1 MAALQILVLPVKV
14 RILARQ
20 HVGSGENLLRDVT
33 GFFIVKPLNGPKGQK
48 LLAQGNALG
57 KNMINKEQVST
68 FVEEALADSDLF
80 LVEVKVKPANLIE
93 VYVDAD
99 SAVNIDQCVAIS
111 RYVESKMDRDVED
124 FELSV
129 FSWGLS
135 GALKMDRQLKK
146 YVGKDV
152 EVKTKELGK
161 FQGKLV
167 SFDAEKA
174 EIAPAPKKVSK
185 KKQTEET
192 KNLFLDRKTTE
203 IKPAIIF

>member
-1 MAALQILVLPVKV
+1 MITKTQISTLVE
-14 RILARQ
+14 Q
-20 HVGSGENLLRDVT
+20 SLLDT
-33 GFFIVKPLNGPKGQK
+33 
-48 LLAQGNALG
+48 
-57 KNMINKEQVST
+57 
-68 FVEEALADSDLF
+68 DLF
-80 LVEVKVKPANLIE
+80 LVDVKVKPSNVIE

-111 RYVESKMDRDVED
+111 RYVEGKLDRDAED

-135 GALKMDRQLKK
+135 GALKLDRQLQK
-146 YVGKDV
+146 YLGQDV

-167 SFDAEKA
+167 RFDAEQV

-185 KKQTEET
+185 KKPAEEQ
-192 KNLFLDRKTTE
+192 KNLLLVRKSTE
-203 IKPAIIF
+203 LKPAIIF